1 MADTIDDIDVSCV
14 GELAAIKEERDRLEG
29 YRARAELLKD
39 KVDAIVYRRVLE
51 DYQTKQE
58 QLEKRAAPLTATART
73 QYQALLAL
81 ERRIQTGFH
90 EARLAKEELEFR
102 YEVGELTDAELSE
115 RVRDPEAL
123 LAERQAELDAVA
135 STKKTFLSVVPSEQ
149 VLVEPV
155 RPATPPPSSARA
167 SATRLPAAAPS
178 ASAVPPAP
186 PAAPS
191 AAPPAPSAVA
201 APAPAPPQT
210 PPSTVIRPPA
220 ATPPPLPSGDTQ
232 LLAANPALV
241 ADPPANDSAAAR
253 LPSETGPQTFLV
265 PDASLEPV
273 DDSTDGARF
282 RLGVVTSI
290 GRSAENHIRLV
301 KAGVSRKHAV
311 IRLTERGFVLEDLG
325 SQNGTFVNGARVPTH
340 DLANGDEIWIGDV
353 KVRFASAWTPQ
364 GGA

>member
-51 DYQTKQE
+51 DYQTKQD

-115 RVRDPEAL
+115 RVRDPETT

-167 SATRLPAAAPS
+167 SATRLPAAAPLS
-178 ASAVPPAP
+178 
-186 PAAPS
+186 S
-191 AAPPAPSAVA
+191 AAPPAPPAPPVVA
-201 APAPAPPQT
+201 APAVAAPQT

-220 ATPPPLPSGDTQ
+220 STPPPLPGDTQ
-232 LLAANPALV
+232 PLATNPALS
-241 ADPPANDSAAAR
+241 ADAPPSDTAAAR
-253 LPSETGPQTFLV
+253 LRNETGPQTFLV

-340 DLANGDEIWIGDV
+340 DLTNGDEIWIGDV
-353 KVRFASAWTPQ
+353 KVRFSSAWTPQ
-364 GGA
+364 GAA

>member
-14 GELAAIKEERDRLEG
+14 GELASIKEERDRLEG
-29 YRARAELLKD
+29 YRARADLLKD

-51 DYQTKQE
+51 DYQTKQD

-73 QYQALLAL
+73 QYQALLSL
-81 ERRIQTGFH
+81 ERRIQTAFQ

-102 YEVGELTDAELSE
+102 YEVGELSDADLSE
-115 RVRDPEAL
+115 RVRDPEVL

-135 STKKTFLSVVPSEQ
+135 ATKKTFLSVVPSEQ

-155 RPATPPPSSARA
+155 RPATPPPSSVRA
-167 SATRLPAAAPS
+167 SGTRMPSAPAPSSPAAPVAQALPPATPEEPAAAV
-178 ASAVPPAP
+178 ASGASTPASSPLPPPA
-186 PAAPS
+186 
-191 AAPPAPSAVA
+191 
-201 APAPAPPQT
+201 T
-210 PPSTVIRPPA
+210 
-220 ATPPPLPSGDTQ
+220 GDTQ
-232 LLAANPALV
+232 PLATNRALGLD
-241 ADPPANDSAAAR
+241 APPNDTAVAR
-253 LPSETGPQTFLV
+253 LRNETGPQTFLV

-325 SQNGTFVNGARVPTH
+325 SQNGTFVNGARVPAH

-353 KVRFASAWTPQ
+353 KVRFTSAWTPP
-364 GGA
+364 AL